1 MLEKAMEIYQRDGET
16 ALEEWFNAL
25 SDTDR
30 QLFKTELVEAV
41 SVMQDALA
49 GFSQSI
55 YSSFAPVIKALS
67 DFAEGLTIK
76 KGSS

>member
-49 GFSQSI
+49 SFSQSI
-55 YSSFAPVIKALS
+55 YDHFAPVIKALS
-67 DFAEGLTIK
+67 DFAKRLTIK
-76 KGSS
+76 KG